1 VGVDEDELA
10 SRRREP
16 RIRELRELVAVLGV
30 EKYGQRIRGIAA
42 MLETNPRSVSRW
54 VTAAAE
60 RRSGES
66 GYARRLGILDEMLR
80 GESDAVVRL

>member
-1 VGVDEDELA
+1 
-10 SRRREP
+10 
-16 RIRELRELVAVLGV
+16 
-30 EKYGQRIRGIAA
+30 

-66 GYARRLGILDEMLR
+66 GFARRLGKLDEVLR
-80 GESDAVVRL
+80 GKGEAVVRL